1 MDIGDRTAVIFDVY
15 PGRVFKGSVRDI
27 GFGVAVDSVPLG
39 SLPTIRNDRQW
50 LRSAQRFPA
59 VVDFEMQ
66 PGDMRRLRVGAQ
78 ASVIVY
84 TTDNFILNSLGSVYV
99 RLASIL
105 SYAY

>member
-1 MDIGDRTAVIFDVY
+1 
-15 PGRVFKGSVRDI
+15 
-27 GFGVAVDSVPLG
+27 
-39 SLPTIRNDRQW
+39 
-50 LRSAQRFPA
+50 
-59 VVDFEMQ
+59 MQ